1 MAAKFTI
8 YNQLSNKVSM
18 PRGTGKGDTGKDS
31 GYSDG
36 EIAAGGSKTLDV
48 STYYTFIAFVC
59 ANESGIKGYYI
70 RNNVATQL
78 DSYSYDYN
86 SKTWVVLGRTD
97 TKTYTYKP
105 ESGDKVYL
113 TTGAMPSPDT
123 YARVSVV
130 TANATVSGDGAQ
142 TSDSATIVLTPNDGY
157 TFEGVSLPTTG
168 DIYDAGTEET
178 DGSTV
183 NVTSTLNDNGSVTL
197 TVSGLSSSSG
207 LGSDY
212 YVEITCKAVKKV
224 APAKTATFFF
234 DVRHIASATPAS
246 GTAVTNP
253 TTIWTVV
260 PATGYTYSAYSTTWT
275 TQETNAVEICDE
287 TGNPSGEFAG
297 ELFQMKS
304 DGDNLQ
310 IRLVNQSDFTSNECY
325 LYSSEPDEK
334 SVEPTKY
341 TVTQT
346 LTNCTSD
353 FNETSVNEGTEVTIN
368 YTPDSGYTLS
378 ADDIIVSGPTA
389 TKTLTDTGVKVV
401 FTATA
406 NAGIIAEGKES
417 VVPVADANVIVK
429 YLLDN
434 DGLKAVNNNLFI
446 VNETTIRTPSD
457 FIYSLKRYPFT
468 IASDGS
474 RPMYLGSYSMGVR
487 QNYTKKDV
495 IEFNCGEVTVDEKFN
510 NYTAYAPYVVYSL
523 YLPFIGRVSID
534 TDRVVGHTLS
544 LKYEVNITN
553 GQGLAIVKSDGITV
567 IEQNGAIGFDIAYES
582 QSFDGIMASQL
593 AAQLGDKSAFLECLD
608 YGAEDISDEANL
620 AGHKVSETIVVG
632 DKRGFLQA
640 EYVYTEGLSCEKKE
654 VDSIIQLL
662 KNGIIVK

>member
-1 MAAKFTI
+1 MAATFTI

-31 GYSDG
+31 GYSEG
-36 EIAAGGSKTLDV
+36 EIAAGKSKTIDV

-78 DSYSYDYN
+78 DSYSYVYN
-86 SKTWVVLGRTD
+86 NKTWVVLGRTD
-97 TKTYTYKP
+97 SATYTYKP
-105 ESGDKVYL
+105 AAGDKVYL
-113 TTGAMPSPDT
+113 TTGAMPSSDT
-123 YARVSVV
+123 YANVSVV

-224 APAKTATFFF
+224 VPAKTVTFFF
-234 DVRHIASATPAS
+234 DVRHMASSTPAS
-246 GTAVTNP
+246 GTAVTDP
-253 TTIWTVV
+253 TTVWTVV
-260 PATGYTYSAYSTTWT
+260 PATGYTYSGYSTTWT

-287 TGNPSGEFAG
+287 AGNPSGEFAG

-495 IEFNCGEVTVDEKFN
+495 IEFDCGEVTVDEKFN

-620 AGHKVSETIVVG
+620 AGHKVSETIVIG

-662 KNGIIVK
+662 KNGIVVK

>member
-1 MAAKFTI
+1 MAATFTI

-18 PRGTGKGDTGKDS
+18 PMGTGKGDTGKDS
-31 GYSDG
+31 GYSEG
-36 EIAAGGSKTLDV
+36 EIAVGSSKTLNV
-48 STYYTFIAFVC
+48 STYYTFISFVC
-59 ANESGIKGYYI
+59 ANEPGIKGYYI

-86 SKTWVVLGRTD
+86 SKTWVVLGRPD
-97 TKTYTYKP
+97 SKTYTYKP
-105 ESGDKVYL
+105 AANDKVYL
-113 TTGAMPSPDT
+113 TTGAMPSSDT

-130 TANATVSGDGAQ
+130 TANTTVSGDGAQ
-142 TSDSATIVLTPNDGY
+142 TSDSATIVLTPNNGY

-183 NVTSTLNDNGSVTL
+183 NVTSTLNDNGSVSL

-224 APAKTATFFF
+224 VPAKTVTFFF
-234 DVRHIASATPAS
+234 DVRHMASATPAS
-246 GTAVTNP
+246 GTAVTDP
-253 TTIWTVV
+253 TTVWTVV
-260 PATGYTYSAYSTTWT
+260 PATGYTYSVYSTTWT
-275 TQETNAVEICDE
+275 TQETHAVEMCDE
-287 TGNPSGEFAG
+287 AGDPSGEFAG

-310 IRLVNQSDFTSNECY
+310 IRLVDQSDFTSSECY

-401 FTATA
+401 FTATT

-446 VNETTIRTPSD
+446 VSETTIRTPSD

-468 IASDGS
+468 ITSDGS